1 MSVTNCIK
9 QNGTNLAQN
18 VVYNTLIIVT
28 AIGALNFHSWLKLSF
43 KLFILDSTVITIR
56 VLICLENSAQFRWF
70 LWGALQLK
78 VCWWCE
84 FRNQFSFFFLICLCS
99 LMSQEQVLL
108 MAFCF
113 ICYIMYRDKTWAWLW
128 YRSSKPLY
136 NFSLSFAHHMHRHGG
151 SYINTCTP
159 SSNKNMGN
167 LAVLQRTL
175 SNSGFVFET
184 ISLCFLKKMFIKY
197 M

>member
-1 MSVTNCIK
+1 MK
-9 QNGTNLAQN
+9 QNGTNLAQD

-28 AIGALNFHSWLKLSF
+28 AIGALNFPSWLKLSF

-84 FRNQFSFFFLICLCS
+84 FRNQFSFFFIKFKDSLICLCS

-136 NFSLSFAHHMHRHGG
+136 NFSLSFAHHMHRHRG
-151 SYINTCTP
+151 SYTP
-159 SSNKNMGN
+159 THALLQVIKTWGILQCCKELFQT
-167 LAVLQRTL
+167 LAL
-175 SNSGFVFET
+175 
-184 ISLCFLKKMFIKY
+184 FLKPSVYAF
-197 M
+197 